1 MNRIIVPS
9 RKLWVPPRRQRG
21 FFCLPTG
28 IGMIRPSGGGG
39 GVDPYFS
46 NVVLLLNMGGA
57 DGSTTFTDSAPSPHT
72 MTANGNAQIDTSLG
86 FNAGMFDGD
95 GDYLSTPYS
104 ADHNLTSG
112 DWTIEGYG
120 RFTGLSGADM
130 HLICKDGVSGSS
142 FPQYSVTVNS
152 GGKLSAAVG
161 SGGGVSY
168 SQSVTG
174 TSTISSATNFHWAF
188 CKQGSTLRLYLYGS
202 QEASATQSGTMTNNA
217 SKGVLIGYQ
226 EGQPVTRFWPGWIW
240 AVRMTKGVCRY
251 PNGTTFTPPSAPF
264 PTS

>member
-1 MNRIIVPS
+1 MSRLILPS
-9 RKLWVPPRRQRG
+9 RKIWTPPQRQRG
-21 FFCLPTG
+21 YVVLDAY
-28 IGMIRPSGGGG
+28 RGGGG
-39 GVDPYFS
+39 GDPYWS
-46 NVVLLLNMGGA
+46 NVASLLNFDGA
-57 DGSTTFTDSAPSPHT
+57 DGSTTFTDQT
-72 MTANGNAQIDTSLG
+72 GKTWTANGNAQIDTSLG
-86 FNAGMFDGD
+86 FNAGLFDGN
-95 GDYLSTPYS
+95 GDYLITPYS

-120 RFTGLSGADM
+120 RFTGLSGSDM

-188 CKQGSTLRLYLYGS
+188 CKQSSTLRLYLGGA
-202 QEASATQSGTMTNNA
+202 QEASATQTGTMTNNV

-226 EGQPVTRFWPGWIW
+226 EGQPTSRFWPGWIW
-240 AVRMTKGVCRY
+240 PVRITKGVCRY

-264 PTS
+264 PDS